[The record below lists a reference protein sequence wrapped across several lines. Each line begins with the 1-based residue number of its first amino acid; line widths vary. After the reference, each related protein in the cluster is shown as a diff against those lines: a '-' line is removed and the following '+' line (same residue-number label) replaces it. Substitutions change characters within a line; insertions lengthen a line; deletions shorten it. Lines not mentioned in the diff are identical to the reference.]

1 MLVHTVKLYTIEELE
16 NVMPDI
22 LKICK
27 EKQILSS
34 NLKKCMENKNINVNE
49 LSNLLDLPYPTVR
62 DWVNAVNYPRR
73 DKLIKLADLFNID
86 VTELTEE
93 HNKNIIPVLGTI
105 PAGIPLEAI
114 ENIVD
119 YEEIPLDWL
128 KGDKEY
134 FGLKIKGD
142 SMSPFYNT
150 GDTVIFQKVNNCE
163 SGSHCAV
170 MVNGNDVTFKKIIK
184 NETGIIL
191 QPLNKNYDPI
201 FYTNEQIK
209 ELPINIIGIAKE
221 IRRKLDFK

>member
-1 MLVHTVKLYTIEELE
+1 MLIHTTKIYSMEELE
-16 NVMPDI
+16 NAIPDI

-27 EKQILSS
+27 EKQILTK
-34 NLKKCMENKNINVNE
+34 NLKKCMENKNINVND
-49 LSNLLDLPYPTVR
+49 LANLLNLPYTTVR

-93 HNKNIIPVLGTI
+93 HKRNIIPVLGTI

-114 ENIVD
+114 ENIED

-209 ELPINIIGIAKE
+209 ELPIVIIGVAKE
-221 IRRKLDFK
+221 IRRKLNF